1 MKIIQ
6 KVLESVYFENK
17 PPVLIDI
24 GASGEIN
31 AKWKEIASYS
41 VCIAF
46 DADDREFRISEDT
59 NKTYKRLISFNR
71 IVVADARTESDF
83 YLTDS
88 PFCSSLLK
96 PAGEKLAPWSFSEL
110 FKVTKVAKL
119 PVVTLTSAL
128 AQLDLN
134 YIDWFKTDTQ
144 GTDLRLFN
152 SLTSELRDNIL
163 CAEFEPG
170 ILDAYEGEDKLYDV
184 MQVMH
189 NKGFW
194 LSRMD
199 VKGTQRLRSDY
210 AKKIGSFYGKR
221 VIRKSPGWAELY
233 YLKEPPLKSE
243 RDFLLLY
250 IFSLLDKQYGFA
262 LELMDAALLNYK
274 DELFSDCRKFVW
286 NLLMK
291 EKKKT
296 PFRIVKR
303 QIKKIF
309 RDSHD

>member
-6 KVLESVYFENK
+6 KVLGSVYFENK

-71 IVVADARTESDF
+71 IVTADARTESDF

-96 PAGEKLAPWSFSEL
+96 PAGDKLAPWSFSEL
-110 FKVTKVAKL
+110 FKITKVAKL
-119 PVVTLTSAL
+119 PVITLTSAL
-128 AQLDLN
+128 AQLDLD

-152 SLTSELRDNIL
+152 SLTNELRDKVL

-210 AKKIGSFYGKR
+210 AKKIGSFYGNR

-243 RDFLLLY
+243 REFLLLY
-250 IFSLLDKQYGFA
+250 IFSVLDKQYGFA
-262 LELMDAALLNYK
+262 LELMDAALLRYN
-274 DELFSDCRKFVW
+274 DELFSDCRKYVW